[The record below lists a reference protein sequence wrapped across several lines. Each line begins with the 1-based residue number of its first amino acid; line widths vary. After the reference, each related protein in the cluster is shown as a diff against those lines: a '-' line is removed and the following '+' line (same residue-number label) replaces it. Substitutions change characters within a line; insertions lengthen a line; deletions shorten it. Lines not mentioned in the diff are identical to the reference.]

1 MAKYDSKIHTVDALE
16 FSFDTL
22 KDIYLFLGF
31 KDVTY
36 NVKDRTI
43 SGVITDQDGLK
54 LHVNKG
60 DYVVKDENN
69 KISVWKNKEFNQE
82 FILKE

>member
-1 MAKYDSKIHTVDALE
+1 MAKYNSKIHTVDALE

-36 NVKDRTI
+36 NVKNRII
-43 SGVITDQDGLK
+43 SGVITDQDGTK

-60 DYVVKDENN
+60 DYVVKDEND
-69 KISVWKNKEFNQE
+69 KISVWKNKEFKQE
-82 FILKE
+82 FTLKE